1 MTPLLFPAKRFEGD
15 GTPEDVRKA
24 WRTVWTALSD
34 YIQPN
39 SKLSLDDAINQTVE
53 FYEDGYQK
61 LSPIIGLSI
70 YLGDHIPYDNPAHT
84 KLANYFLAL
93 GESQIWTSRS
103 SHPVQ
108 SREIMFYQHMNE
120 NLSDE
125 LVDPPGRLEE
135 GEDPMEYVN
144 GQAFAANFMRRHLIS
159 KRRLLYVIDFLEQS
173 MNQAFNQNHSAEPP
187 NVRDAWALGA
197 AQWILWKAE
206 EAFSLVQKPGD
217 PAIEKVG
224 AEFCFWQKEKKAD
237 AIGEIWPYTW
247 EQWQGWKAGFRAV
260 ARSEE
265 YGLTCRN
272 LAERA
277 ADLMGIQ
284 EKSVAN
290 GYPESALLDSK
301 LGWGDWLAC
310 MQTLCHLSRR
320 WHQQFCRSPT
330 FGGHAKCVQRWY
342 SLSPPTLS
350 RQRRGGSRTAIAPK
364 KATVIRSGDLVVREY
379 EQDDESDA
387 STRRPVDHGEN
398 PFVKEAQHLK
408 SEMQRL
414 DDELARLK
422 KGGPLGPDSPL
433 IQSIPKDVR
442 EQLLRELGPSGF
454 NYESIQNIEALDD
467 MAPESDS
474 DFFEKLQARNL
485 GQEEEGLE
493 VTMSVADRHKP
504 WIRQFNGAL
513 LAAKEKRADG
523 DPTAHVLL
531 WKWYLRCQQKITGF
545 SAFVNED
552 VWQFLWQSQMK
563 TYPKTK
569 HVIVLAN
576 DMMVADVQLS
586 PAQQLDYIDALH
598 ATGDTASAIQ
608 EWEKA
613 KQTISEKVGEAD
625 AFKAV
630 AVLGDLA
637 TRFWATGVQLYAAVG
652 RPAKAETIAFK
663 SLASRPDGVQS
674 SQACSVLVDVVRA
687 WAHSQRTDAD
697 VKLWSCYMLV
707 RQTLAGPAASE
718 SPAAATSVSV
728 DVLGQ
733 ITSVLLQTGRTN
745 MALAVFRDMLA
756 AYSGS
761 PALLSSSLDQQV
773 SKAISSAQ
781 GTADAESIIN
791 RIGLAALLGL
801 PSRFKNKFFFGAW
814 IKWLLGQGKTSDAAM
829 VVELMQEYGVRP
841 DARHLNG
848 IIGAWL
854 RDGSA
859 TARTKAEQMA
869 WAMIHARIEL
879 VKSRSKSP
887 SLLQPLNVDEEVEPN
902 AALERLPPF
911 LRRNLPPA
919 TIETFSL
926 LLLRYTRASDVAR
939 ATQLTDI
946 MVGPADIAPNSFI
959 LNHWLRLSL
968 RASDLDAIIAR
979 YNGTKLD
986 IEPDLE
992 TFVILWDGCRRNLD
1006 LGRDVNSKSYLTP
1019 RQLFSET
1026 SSWFASLSPQK
1037 QATVRNTFAGPP
1049 DVDPTEESYGQ
1060 LYEQM
1065 IRCFCFRND
1074 LRGIYIVLDQLDKVF
1089 GQLPHESIAGMIVMQ
1104 VARSMPRELKRGRK
1118 PALKRRD
1125 EAYRAAL
1132 STMIAI
1138 MDRLTTVK
1146 GGELAAKAEREA
1158 RTPSAHVVEQL
1169 GEDESRVQRQA
1180 RLDALKTFVILVL
1193 RRVGM
1198 VQGREEDGLV
1208 DSLLETARDMLGDQ
1222 VSALH
1227 VNEIERR
1234 LEEARDLDAGAG

>member
-1 MTPLLFPAKRFEGD
+1 MTSLQLSAEQLELES
-15 GTPEDVRKA
+15 PENSEEKRKA
-24 WRTVWTALSD
+24 WMSVWDVLSN
-34 YIQPN
+34 YIQPGN
-39 SKLSLDDAINQTVE
+39 KMSLDEAINCTAG
-53 FYEDGYQK
+53 FYEIGTSK
-61 LSPIIGLSI
+61 PCPITRISI
-70 YLGDHIPYDNPAHT
+70 FLGTQIPYDHPAHT
-84 KLANYFLAL
+84 KLANYVIAL
-93 GESQIWTSRS
+93 GESLKWIAKSRYSGKNTMGLYAQHLIENMNHQSIDPTS
-103 SHPVQ
+103 Q
-108 SREIMFYQHMNE
+108 
-120 NLSDE
+120 
-125 LVDPPGRLEE
+125 LEE
-135 GEDPMEYVN
+135 GKDPMDYVN
-144 GQAFAANFMRRHLIS
+144 SQAFTANFLLSHLMS
-159 KRRLLYVIDFLEQS
+159 KHLFLSVIPSLGYSMYV
-173 MNQAFNQNHSAEPP
+173 AFKQNHSEEPQQAQ
-187 NVRDAWALGA
+187 DAWVMGA
-197 AQWILWKAE
+197 AQWILWRAE

-217 PAIEKVG
+217 PAVEKAG
-224 AEFCFWQKEKKAD
+224 AKFYFWQKKKKAD
-237 AIGEIWPYTW
+237 AIAKIWPYTW
-247 EQWQGWKAGFRAV
+247 DNWQDWKAAFRAI
-260 ARSEE
+260 ARNEA
-265 YGLTCRN
+265 YGSTCRD

-277 ADLMGIQ
+277 ADLMAIQ
-284 EKSVAN
+284 EKGLAN
-290 GYPESALLDSK
+290 GYPESPLNDSK
-301 LGWGDWLAC
+301 LA
-310 MQTLCHLSRR
+310 
-320 WHQQFCRSPT
+320 
-330 FGGHAKCVQRWY
+330 
-342 SLSPPTLS
+342 TLS
-350 RQRRGGSRTAIAPK
+350 RQRRGSRAAIAPK

-379 EQDDESDA
+379 EQDDEDDA
-387 STRRPVDHGEN
+387 STRRPVDHSEN

-414 DDELARLK
+414 DEELARLK

-433 IQSIPKDVR
+433 IQSIPKEQR

-454 NYESIQNIEALDD
+454 NYESIQTIEALDD

-474 DFFEKLQARNL
+474 DFFEKLQERNL
-485 GQEEEGLE
+485 GQQEDGLE

-513 LAAKEKRADG
+513 LAAKEKRAD
-523 DPTAHVLL
+523 DDLTAHVSL
-531 WKWYLRCQQKITGF
+531 WKWYLRCQQKIAGF

-569 HVIVLAN
+569 HLIVLAN

-608 EWEKA
+608 EWEKV
-613 KQTISEKVGEAD
+613 KDTMSEKVGEAD
-625 AFKAV
+625 AFKAF
-630 AVLGDLA
+630 AVLDDDLA

-663 SLASRPDGVQS
+663 SLAGRPDAVQS
-674 SQACSVLVDVVRA
+674 SQACSILVDVIRA

-707 RQTLAGPAASE
+707 RQKLA
-718 SPAAATSVSV
+718 
-728 DVLGQ
+728 
-733 ITSVLLQTGRTN
+733 ILLQTGRTN
-745 MALAVFRDMLA
+745 MALALFRDMLA

-773 SKAISSAQ
+773 SNAISSAQ

-801 PSRFKNKFFFGAW
+801 PHRFKNKFFFGAW
-814 IKWLLGQGKTSDAAM
+814 IKWLLGQGKTCDAAM

-859 TARTKAEQMA
+859 AARTKAEQMA
-869 WAMIHARIEL
+869 WAMIHARIDL

-887 SLLQPLNVDEEVEPN
+887 SLLQPLNVNEEVEPN
-902 AALERLPPF
+902 ATVERLPPF
-911 LRRNLPPA
+911 LRRNMPPA

-946 MVGPADIAPNSFI
+946 MVGAADIAPNSFI

-968 RASDLDAIIAR
+968 RASDLDTIVSR
-979 YNGTKLD
+979 YYDTKSD

-1006 LGRDVNSKSYLTP
+1006 LNRDVSSRKYLTP
-1019 RQLFSET
+1019 RQLFSEM
-1026 SSWFASLSPQK
+1026 SSWFASLTPQK
-1037 QATVRNTFAGPP
+1037 QAAVRHTFAGPP
-1049 DVDPTEESYGQ
+1049 DVDPTEEAYGQ
-1060 LYEQM
+1060 LYEQI

-1104 VARSMPRELKRGRK
+1104 VARLMPRELKRGRK

-1138 MDRLTTVK
+1138 MDRLVTVK
-1146 GGELAAKAEREA
+1146 GGELAAKAEQEA
-1158 RTPSAHVVEQL
+1158 STDGSSTASKLATARVIEQL

-1180 RLDALKTFVILVL
+1180 RLEALKTFVILVL

-1198 VQGREEDGLV
+1198 VQGREEDGLANK
-1208 DSLLETARDMLGDQ
+1208 E
-1222 VSALH
+1222 
-1227 VNEIERR
+1227 
-1234 LEEARDLDAGAG
+1234 